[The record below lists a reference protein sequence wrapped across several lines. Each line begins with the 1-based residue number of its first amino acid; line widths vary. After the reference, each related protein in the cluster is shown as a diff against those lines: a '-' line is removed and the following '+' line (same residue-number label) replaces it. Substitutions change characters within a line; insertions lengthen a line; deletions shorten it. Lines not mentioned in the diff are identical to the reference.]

1 MINTTLI
8 AHFYNEEYLLPW
20 WLNHHKDMFSDG
32 ILIDYNSTD
41 RSVEIIKEI
50 CPHWKIVKSKN
61 EWFEAIAVDEEV
73 MEIENSIS
81 GWKFCLN
88 ITEFFCYNNNF
99 LNEINKTDNHFFKN
113 YTMID
118 KQENIKDN
126 INYENSLLTQK
137 PFGFNF
143 GSPYY
148 HVHFNRNFARKMHN
162 MSNGQYGHGRH
173 YDFDSDGNIKNWKN
187 NYKLSNNAAIFW
199 FCLSPFTENTLKRK
213 TQIKLKRTGITWNRN
228 AGGHHDTMTEEG
240 LTRDFFDVQKGV
252 VALSS
257 EIKKFQHTLKL
268 KDFV

>member
-1 MINTTLI
+1 MNKSTLI

-73 MEIENSIS
+73 MEIESSLS
-81 GWKFCLN
+81 GWKICLN

-99 LNEINKTDNHFFKN
+99 LNEINSTDNHFFKS

-118 KQENIKDN
+118 KQEHIKEE
-126 INYENSLLTQK
+126 INYSHSLLAQK
-137 PFGFNF
+137 PFGFNQ
-143 GSPYY
+143 GAPYY
-148 HVHFNRNFARKMHN
+148 LIHLNRNFARKMHN
-162 MSNGQYGHGRH
+162 MTNGQYDHGRH
-173 YDFDSDGNIKNWKN
+173 YWYNSNGDIKNWKPDC
-187 NYKLSNNAAIFW
+187 KPTDNAAIFW
-199 FCLSPFTENTLKRK
+199 YCLSPFTEGTLKRK

-228 AGGHHDTMTEEG
+228 AGGHHDGMTEEG

-252 VALSS
+252 VNLST
-257 EIKKFQHTLKL
+257 EIKKFQHTKNLR
-268 KDFV
+268 DIV